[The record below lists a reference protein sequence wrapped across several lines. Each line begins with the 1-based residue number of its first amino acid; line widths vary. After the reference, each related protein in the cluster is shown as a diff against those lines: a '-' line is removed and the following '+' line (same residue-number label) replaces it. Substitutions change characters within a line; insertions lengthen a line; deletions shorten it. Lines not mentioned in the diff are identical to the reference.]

1 MDQALCKVLST
12 LLIQQLSTSSLR
24 GRGCDSCR
32 LKGSYRDRFQIKNLS
47 KNQNKTGARVELQQ
61 DKQKGI

>member
-24 GRGCDSCR
+24 GRGCDSGR